1 MEKGN
6 ELFNEAIKVLNEKGY
21 HVVEASNGS
30 DVKDSYYKDEVMSKE
45 RYDFEMNE
53 GNPEIQVIKEDND
66 GDLIVRR
73 YNRGNPVKVLFDK
86 RYDVELPQ
94 GFHFAGTS
102 EGNGFKY
109 DIITTKID
117 DNGNVVR
124 KSNEEIEKD
133 IENIDADLLITVK
146 GYKDLTNN
154 NIDSKVK

>member
-154 NIDSKVK
+154 NVDSKVK